1 MMTPDWRISM
11 SNNILKE
18 MVVIASTL
26 AGPERELTLPKLFQ
40 VFQDF
45 ATENA
50 EQLGVG
56 KAVTTDVGKLWVVSR
71 FYVEFKRN
79 PKYLETVKVE
89 TRAGAKKAFVF
100 PRYFSVDSLEGDNLL
115 KASSMWAIIDEKSRK
130 LIISPGLD
138 TPDCTKGD
146 ELPLP
151 GKVHPKESSF
161 VEKRAVRYSDL
172 DTNRHLNNT
181 RYIEM
186 LVNIFPIGFFAKKQ
200 LKSLLLNYTKEIRG
214 GQIAE
219 IYASSDFTYVKVMVD
234 GSVSFEAEMS
244 FVDRQ

>member
-1 MMTPDWRISM
+1 M
-11 SNNILKE
+11 SPSWSKCMNKNALKGTL
-18 MVVIASTL
+18 VVASTL

-40 VFQDF
+40 VFQDY

-79 PKYLETVKVE
+79 PKYLENVNVE
-89 TRAGAKKAFVF
+89 TRAGAKRAFVF
-100 PRYFSVDSLEGDNLL
+100 PRYFSIDDLDGNNII
-115 KASSMWAIIDEKSRK
+115 KASSMWAVIDEKSRK
-130 LIISPGLD
+130 LIMSPGLD
-138 TPDCTKGD
+138 TPDCTEGD

-151 GKVHPKESSF
+151 SKVHPKEANF

-186 LVNIFPIGFFAKKQ
+186 LVNIFPIGFLAKKQ
-200 LKSLLLNYTKEIRG
+200 MKSLLLNYTKEIRE

-219 IYASSDFTYVKVMVD
+219 IYASDDFTYVKVMVD
-234 GSVSFEAEMS
+234 GSTSFEAEMS

>member
-1 MMTPDWRISM
+1 M
-11 SNNILKE
+11 SPSWSKCMNKNALKGTL
-18 MVVIASTL
+18 VVASTL

-40 VFQDF
+40 VFQDY

-79 PKYLETVKVE
+79 PKYLENVNVE
-89 TRAGAKKAFVF
+89 TRADDLDG
-100 PRYFSVDSLEGDNLL
+100 NNII

-130 LIISPGLD
+130 LIMSPGLD
-138 TPDCTKGD
+138 TPDCTEGD

-151 GKVHPKESSF
+151 SKVHPKEAIF

-186 LVNIFPIGFFAKKQ
+186 LVNIFPIGFLAKKQ
-200 LKSLLLNYTKEIRG
+200 MKSLLLNYTKEIRE
-214 GQIAE
+214 GQVAE
-219 IYASSDFTYVKVMVD
+219 IYASDDFTYVKVMVD
-234 GSVSFEAEMS
+234 GSTSFEAEMS
-244 FVDRQ
+244 FVDR